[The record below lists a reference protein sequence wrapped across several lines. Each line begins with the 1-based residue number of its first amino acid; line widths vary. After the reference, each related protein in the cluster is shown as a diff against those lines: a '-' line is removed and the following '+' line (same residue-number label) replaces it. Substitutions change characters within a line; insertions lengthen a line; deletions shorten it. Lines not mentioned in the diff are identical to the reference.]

1 MAVMKNKKIVIA
13 LVVGLLAAVAGMITA
28 GAFFTSSDDV
38 SNKFTVADPKVTV
51 VENPE
56 NGPYVWG
63 SDTKQVQLRNDSE
76 NMDGYVRCT
85 VFPVIINADGKIENL
100 GTSGFSEPV
109 ENSVYYGDVELI
121 LHDNWS
127 ENWIYS
133 GGYFYYKYKLTTGS
147 ETSLLLNG
155 VDLKDGADKTKYK
168 DLTVNIE
175 VSADIIQPEAIA
187 KDNAWEYVT
196 IKSNGLLA
204 LKEGKYE

>member
-1 MAVMKNKKIVIA
+1 MVQMAVMKNKKIVIA
-13 LVVGLLAAVAGMITA
+13 LIVGLLAVVAGMITA

-38 SNKFTVADPKVTV
+38 SNEFTVADPKVTV

-56 NGPYVWG
+56 VGPYEWG

-85 VFPVIINADGKIENL
+85 LFPVITNSDGNIENL

-109 ENSVYYGDVELI
+109 GNSVYYGDVELI
-121 LHDNWS
+121 LSGDWS

-133 GGYFYYKYKLTTGS
+133 NGYFYYKHKLTTGS

-155 VDLKDGADKTKYK
+155 VDLKDSADKTKYK
-168 DLTVNIE
+168 DLTINIE
-175 VSADIIQPEAIA
+175 VSADIIQPEAIT
-187 KDNAWEYVT
+187 KDNAWETVT
-196 IKSNGLLA
+196 IGSNGILA
-204 LKEGKYE
+204 LR

>member
-56 NGPYVWG
+56 NGPYVWE

>member
-13 LVVGLLAAVAGMITA
+13 LIVGLLAAVAGMITA

-38 SNKFTVADPKVTV
+38 SNEFTVAEPKVTV

-56 NGPYVWG
+56 DGPYEWG

-85 VFPVIINADGKIENL
+85 LFPVITSADGNIENL

-109 ENSVYYGDVELI
+109 GNSVYFGDIELI
-121 LHDNWS
+121 LSGDWS

-133 GGYFYYKYKLTTGS
+133 GGYFYYKHKLTTGS

-187 KDNAWEYVT
+187 KDSAWKYVT
-196 IKSNGLLA
+196 IRSNGLLA
-204 LKEGKYE
+204 LKEGQYE

>member
-13 LVVGLLAAVAGMITA
+13 LVVGLLATVAGMITA

-56 NGPYVWG
+56 DSPYEWG

-85 VFPVIINADGKIENL
+85 VFPVITNADGNIENL

-109 ENSVYYGDVELI
+109 GNSVYFGDIELI
-121 LHDNWS
+121 LSGDWS

-133 GGYFYYKYKLTTGS
+133 GGYFYYKHKLTTGS

-187 KDNAWEYVT
+187 KDNAWKYVT

-204 LKEGKYE
+204 LKEGQYE

>member
-56 NGPYVWG
+56 DNPYEWG

-85 VFPVIINADGKIENL
+85 VFPVITNADGNIENL

-109 ENSVYYGDVELI
+109 GNSVYFGDIELI
-121 LHDNWS
+121 LHDDWS

-133 GGYFYYKYKLTTGS
+133 GGYFYYKHKLMTGS

-155 VDLKDGADKTKYK
+155 VDLKDGANKTKYK

-187 KDNAWEYVT
+187 KDNAWKYVT

-204 LKEGKYE
+204 LKEGQYE